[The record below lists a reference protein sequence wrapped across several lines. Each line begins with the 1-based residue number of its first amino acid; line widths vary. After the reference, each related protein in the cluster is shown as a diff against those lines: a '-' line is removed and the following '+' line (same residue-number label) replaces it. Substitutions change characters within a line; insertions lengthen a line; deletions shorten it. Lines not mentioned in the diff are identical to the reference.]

1 MSHDINTSNA
11 GPISATV
18 SPAKLRI
25 LLTCG
30 VIAGSLFVGVTV
42 LQALTR
48 DGFDLSPHRLPP
60 AELWRLGLDPDHQF
74 RSDCYAEVR
83 PIAESA
89 AEVSGSNERR

>member
-30 VIAGSLFVGVTV
+30 VIAAS
-42 LQALTR
+42 
-48 DGFDLSPHRLPP
+48 
-60 AELWRLGLDPDHQF
+60 
-74 RSDCYAEVR
+74 YAEVQ